1 MEYTRRAVI
10 GTVGAALFVR
20 PLVAAEPES
29 DFVLAHAGREM
40 VRLHTRFGQNSIA
53 TGMALAASNLRLL
66 AAHPYALSPT
76 QPSLGDE
83 GVTRLHRELRRRH
96 GFTGTEQDIR
106 KLTTGAPLEAFVNQA
121 LSTGKAPQVLLWAA
135 NAIDRLSVEPGHAP
149 ASLRF
154 STPAPQLRH
163 VQYDTTGDYGPD
175 MQHYNPCDTMF
186 AIESAL
192 GLVAIGLTLTAA
204 GALLAAMA
212 GGIAIFFS
220 IVRYGGC

>member
-40 VRLHTRFGQNSIA
+40 VRLHTRHTSVA
-53 TGMALAASNLRLL
+53 TGLALAATNLRLL
-66 AAHPYALSPT
+66 AAHPYARSQT
-76 QPSLGDE
+76 QAGGGDV
-83 GVTRLHRELRRRH
+83 GRLHRELQRRH
-96 GFTGTEQDIR
+96 GYTGTEQDLR
-106 KLTTGAPLEAFVNQA
+106 NLTVGAPIEIEAFVNRA
-121 LSTGKAPQVLLWAA
+121 LATGRAPQVMLWAA
-135 NAIDRLSVEPGHAP
+135 NALDGLAP
-149 ASLRF
+149 LDAARAPISRAFVQAPHLRF
-154 STPAPQLRH
+154 A
-163 VQYDTTGDYGPD
+163 QYDTTGDYGPD

>member
-40 VRLHTRFGQNSIA
+40 VRLHTRHTSVA
-53 TGMALAASNLRLL
+53 TGLALAATNLRLM
-66 AAHPYALSPT
+66 AAHPYARSAT
-76 QPSLGDE
+76 GAGDV
-83 GVTRLHRELRRRH
+83 GRLHREMQRRH
-96 GFTGTEQDIR
+96 GYTGTEQDIR
-106 KLTTGAPLEAFVNQA
+106 NLTVGAPMEIEAFANRA
-121 LSTGKAPQVLLWAA
+121 LATGRAPQVLLWAA
-135 NAIDRLSVEPGHAP
+135 NALDRLTPFEPARAP
-149 ASLRF
+149 AAARQFVPASHLRL
-154 STPAPQLRH
+154 A
-163 VQYDTTGDYGPD
+163 QYDLTGDSGPD

-192 GLVAIGLTLTAA
+192 GLIAIGLTLTAA
-204 GALLAAMA
+204 GALLGAMVTGVA
-212 GGIAIFFS
+212 MFFV